1 MHESHDLRLDVDS
14 LNGEFMEEKSTKIN
28 KYHNQSLFVWVV
40 VLFLTYFLGQNI
52 FASSS
57 GVFGNQN
64 YTYAIISIIIGYLLG
79 TLFYELG
86 KLIFG
91 KIAGYKLVYF
101 NYLGFTFIKNN
112 QSKTRFTFTKFSN
125 YGGKTV
131 MSPKNEKSSLNL
143 YLLGGTIF
151 SVLMTILM
159 LVGSH
164 LLAKQ
169 IKDET
174 IIYIEYIIASINL
187 IILIFNMAPFLNDEF
202 YDGFIFRIVNK
213 NKDFKKVYQKM
224 LLEEDALITG
234 RGELYYF
241 ENIDY
246 SNPLYGRASIYNYY
260 YFLNQQKVLE
270 AEQALEEGLKNTD
283 YLNDEE
289 IGLLNSGKYYFALLK
304 GDEDKIGE
312 EFYTLEKSIRKIA
325 TSYHNYETIKTA
337 LLVAALVDSSF
348 DLYEYI
354 LNRMEKEKINFSP
367 LRVETETK
375 LIEDALNHIQKKKVD
390 WFREDNNLE

>member
-52 FASSS
+52 FASAS

-64 YTYAIISIIIGYLLG
+64 YTYGIISIIIGYLLG

-151 SVLMTILM
+151 SVLMSILM

-174 IIYIEYIIASINL
+174 IIYIEYIVAAVNL

-213 NKDFKKVYQKM
+213 DKEFKKVYQKM

-234 RGELYYF
+234 RGELLYF

-246 SNPLYGRASIYNYY
+246 SNPLYGRAIIYNYY
-260 YFLNQQKVLE
+260 YLLNQQKIIE
-270 AEQALEEGLKNTD
+270 AEKALEEGLKNTD
-283 YLNDEE
+283 YLNTEE
-289 IGLLNSGKYYFALLK
+289 VGLLYSGKYYFALLK

-312 EFYTLEKSIRKIA
+312 EFYTLDKSLRKIA

-367 LRVETETK
+367 LRVETETQ

-390 WFREDNNLE
+390 WFREDNE